1 MQNALLKPWILNS
14 FELFNMRILRTDILK
29 KNKFYRKVAFI
40 VYQLVAHLFY
50 SLSTIDWILNRPTIQ
65 KNRKQV
71 NDWSAKIEIDIQ
83 DEDITTSRLGGF
95 DLPAM
100 NTVIKYY

>member
-1 MQNALLKPWILNS
+1 
-14 FELFNMRILRTDILK
+14 MRILRTDILK

-65 KNRKQV
+65 KKRKQV

-83 DEDITTSRLGGF
+83 DEDITRYLKMGGGEKF
-95 DLPAM
+95 DLPTM